1 MNICNMYDKTKE
13 FDKLI
18 KIFKNNKDFY
28 IYYDEEKDD
37 HFLRKNKKNYT
48 GKYEEIKNSIES
60 DFSSD
65 NYHLSTYFHKE
76 SGFYENG
83 KREGI
88 FIYEFFDSNIKFEVN
103 YKNGEKEGKYSIYR
117 FSKRQNKIIRIY
129 EEGEFHNN
137 EKISVTKY
145 YYNRKDEVEIKT
157 IDFKKFQEV
166 LSFRDGTK
174 IVKEVFR
181 YRTEMISFNLP
192 ISSTDRGILKAYQY
206 KDDKLKS
213 EAFFSAGI
221 LKKIIYYND
230 EENIESTDYFD
241 IYYDNDIKEFNSFC
255 NFRDKKDLFEDSLLN
270 RKDLKIYDYKNE
282 KYIDYPD
289 IFINGDNDIKL
300 QLKILKDDV
309 NLNTNFG
316 YNDNDLIPLPKYT
329 EYFDKNGKIYKR
341 DFYKIEKVINYW
353 GTTFE
358 SVLEKTE
365 YYFENSENIKTEE
378 VNKRVYLDY
387 DFDSK
392 FIKILLKE

>member
-1 MNICNMYDKTKE
+1 MNICNVYDRKKE
-13 FDKLI
+13 INELI

-28 IYYDEEKDD
+28 IYYDEGKNDY
-37 HFLRKNKKNYT
+37 FLRKDKKNYT
-48 GKYEEIKNSIES
+48 GKYEKVENSIGS
-60 DFSSD
+60 DFYTH
-65 NYHLSTYFHKE
+65 NYNLPTYFHIE

-83 KREGI
+83 KRKGL
-88 FIYEFFDSNIKFEVN
+88 FIYEFFDSNIRFEVN
-103 YKNGEKEGKYSIYR
+103 YKNGKKEGKYSVYR
-117 FSKRQNKIIRIY
+117 FSKRQNKIVRIY
-129 EEGEFHNN
+129 EEGEFAND
-137 EKISVTKY
+137 EKILVTQY
-145 YYNRKDEVEIKT
+145 YYNRRDELEIKT
-157 IDFKKFQEV
+157 INFNKFEET
-166 LSFRDGTK
+166 LIFRDGTK
-174 IVKEVFR
+174 IVKEMFR
-181 YRTEMISFNLP
+181 YRAEMISFNLP
-192 ISSTDRGILKAYQY
+192 ISSSDRGILKAYKY

-221 LKKIIYYND
+221 LKKIIHYND
-230 EENIESTDYFD
+230 EENIESIDYFD
-241 IYYDNDIKEFNSFC
+241 IYYDDDIKEFNSFY

-270 RKDLKIYDYKNE
+270 KKDLKIYDYKNE

-289 IFINGDNDIKL
+289 RFINGDNDIKL
-300 QLKILKDDV
+300 QLKILKD
-309 NLNTNFG
+309 NINPNTNFG
-316 YNDNDLIPLPKYT
+316 YNDSDLKPLPKYT
-329 EYFDKNGKIYKR
+329 EYFDKNEKIYKR

>member
-13 FDKLI
+13 IDKLI

-48 GKYEEIKNSIES
+48 GKYEEIKNSIKS

-76 SGFYENG
+76 NGFYENG

-137 EKISVTKY
+137 EKMLVTQY
-145 YYNRKDEVEIKT
+145 YYNRKDELEIKT

-166 LSFRDGTK
+166 LTFRDGIK
-174 IVKEVFR
+174 IIKEMFR

-213 EAFFSAGI
+213 EAFFGAGI

-230 EENIESTDYFD
+230 EENIESIDYFD

-270 RKDLKIYDYKNE
+270 RKNLKIYDYKNE

>member
-1 MNICNMYDKTKE
+1 MNICNIYDRDKE
-13 FDKLI
+13 ISNLI
-18 KIFKNNKDFY
+18 KIFENNKNFY
-28 IYYDEEKDD
+28 IFYDEEKDD
-37 HFLRKNKKNYT
+37 YFLRKDKKNYT
-48 GKYEEIKNSIES
+48 GKYEQIKNSIES
-60 DFSSD
+60 GFCTH
-65 NYHLSTYFHKE
+65 NYNLPTYFHKE

-137 EKISVTKY
+137 EKILVTQY
-145 YYNRKDEVEIKT
+145 YYNRKDELEIKT

-166 LSFRDGTK
+166 LTFRDGTK
-174 IVKEVFR
+174 IVKEMFR
-181 YRTEMISFNLP
+181 YRVEMISFNLP
-192 ISSTDRGILKAYQY
+192 ISSSDRGILKAFQY

-230 EENIESTDYFD
+230 EENIESIDYFD

-282 KYIDYPD
+282 KYID
-289 IFINGDNDIKL
+289 
-300 QLKILKDDV
+300 
-309 NLNTNFG
+309 
-316 YNDNDLIPLPKYT
+316 
-329 EYFDKNGKIYKR
+329 
-341 DFYKIEKVINYW
+341 
-353 GTTFE
+353 
-358 SVLEKTE
+358 
-365 YYFENSENIKTEE
+365 
-378 VNKRVYLDY
+378 
-387 DFDSK
+387 
-392 FIKILLKE
+392 

>member
-1 MNICNMYDKTKE
+1 MNICNMYDRTKE
-13 FDKLI
+13 IDKLI

-28 IYYDEEKDD
+28 IFYDEEKDD

-83 KREGI
+83 KREGV

-137 EKISVTKY
+137 EKILVTQY
-145 YYNRKDEVEIKT
+145 YYNRKDELEIKT
-157 IDFKKFQEV
+157 IDFKNFQEV

-282 KYIDYPD
+282 KYINYPD

-300 QLKILKDDV
+300 QLKILKDDI
-309 NLNTNFG
+309 NPNTNFG

-329 EYFDKNGKIYKR
+329 EYFDKNGKIYNR

>member
-1 MNICNMYDKTKE
+1 MNICNVYDRNKE
-13 FDKLI
+13 IDNLI
-18 KIFKNNKDFY
+18 KIFKNNKGFY
-28 IYYDEEKDD
+28 IFYDEEKEET
-37 HFLRKNKKNYT
+37 FLRKNKKNYT

-103 YKNGEKEGKYSIYR
+103 YKNGEKGGKYSIYR

-129 EEGEFHNN
+129 EEGEFVNN
-137 EKISVTKY
+137 EKISVTQY
-145 YYNRKDEVEIKT
+145 YYNRKDELEIKT

-166 LSFRDGTK
+166 LTFRDGTK
-174 IVKEVFR
+174 IIKEMFR

-221 LKKIIYYND
+221 LKKIIYYNG
-230 EENIESTDYFD
+230 EENIESMDYFD

-282 KYIDYPD
+282 KYINYPD
-289 IFINGDNDIKL
+289 RFINGDNDIKL
-300 QLKILKDDV
+300 QLKILKD
-309 NLNTNFG
+309 NINPNANFG

>member
-1 MNICNMYDKTKE
+1 MNICNVYDRNKE
-13 FDKLI
+13 IDNLI
-18 KIFKNNKDFY
+18 KIFKNNKGFY
-28 IYYDEEKDD
+28 IFYDEEKEET
-37 HFLRKNKKNYT
+37 FLRKNKKNYT

-103 YKNGEKEGKYSIYR
+103 YKNGEKGGKYSIYR
-117 FSKRQNKIIRIY
+117 FSKRQNKMIRIY
-129 EEGEFHNN
+129 EEGEFVNN
-137 EKISVTKY
+137 EKISVTQY
-145 YYNRKDEVEIKT
+145 YYNRKDELEIKT

-166 LSFRDGTK
+166 LTFRDGTK

-221 LKKIIYYND
+221 LKKIIHYND

-309 NLNTNFG
+309 NSNTNFG

-329 EYFDKNGKIYKR
+329 EYFDKNEKIYKR

>member
-13 FDKLI
+13 IDKLI
-18 KIFKNNKDFY
+18 KIFKNNKGFY
-28 IYYDEEKDD
+28 IFYDEEKEET
-37 HFLRKNKKNYT
+37 FLRKNKKNYT

-117 FSKRQNKIIRIY
+117 FSKRQNKIVRIY

-137 EKISVTKY
+137 EKILVTQY
-145 YYNRKDEVEIKT
+145 YYNRKDELEIKT
-157 IDFKKFQEV
+157 IDFKNFQEV

-221 LKKIIYYND
+221 LKKIIYYNG
-230 EENIESTDYFD
+230 EENIESMNYFD

-270 RKDLKIYDYKNE
+270 RKNLKIYDYKNE

-387 DFDSK
+387 DFNSK

>member
-309 NLNTNFG
+309 NSNTNFG
-316 YNDNDLIPLPKYT
+316 HNDNDLIPLPKYT

>member
-1 MNICNMYDKTKE
+1 MNICNVYDRKKE
-13 FDKLI
+13 INELI

-28 IYYDEEKDD
+28 IYYDEGKNDY
-37 HFLRKNKKNYT
+37 FLRKDKKNYT
-48 GKYEEIKNSIES
+48 GKYEKVENSIGS
-60 DFSSD
+60 DFYTH
-65 NYHLSTYFHKE
+65 NYNLPTYFHKE

-83 KREGI
+83 KRKGL
-88 FIYEFFDSNIKFEVN
+88 FIYEFFEVN
-103 YKNGEKEGKYSIYR
+103 YKNGKKEGKYSVYR
-117 FSKRQNKIIRIY
+117 FSKRQNKIVRIY
-129 EEGEFHNN
+129 EEGEFAND
-137 EKISVTKY
+137 EKILVTQY
-145 YYNRKDEVEIKT
+145 YYNRRDELEIKT
-157 IDFKKFQEV
+157 INFNKFEET
-166 LSFRDGTK
+166 LIFRDGTK
-174 IVKEVFR
+174 IVKEMFR
-181 YRTEMISFNLP
+181 YRAEMISFNLP
-192 ISSTDRGILKAYQY
+192 ISSSDRGILKAYKY

-221 LKKIIYYND
+221 LKKIIHYND
-230 EENIESTDYFD
+230 EENIESIDYFD
-241 IYYDNDIKEFNSFC
+241 ICYDDDIKEFNSFY

-270 RKDLKIYDYKNE
+270 KKDLKIYDYKNE

-289 IFINGDNDIKL
+289 RFINGDNDIKL
-300 QLKILKDDV
+300 QLKILKD
-309 NLNTNFG
+309 NINPNTNFG
-316 YNDNDLIPLPKYT
+316 YNDSDLKPLPKYT
-329 EYFDKNGKIYKR
+329 EYFDKNEKIYKR

>member
-1 MNICNMYDKTKE
+1 MNICNMYDRTKE
-13 FDKLI
+13 IDKLI
-18 KIFKNNKDFY
+18 KIFKNNKGFY
-28 IYYDEEKDD
+28 IFYDEEKEET
-37 HFLRKNKKNYT
+37 FLRKNKKNYT

-117 FSKRQNKIIRIY
+117 FSKRQNKIVRIY
-129 EEGEFHNN
+129 EEGEFLNN
-137 EKISVTKY
+137 EKILVTQY
-145 YYNRKDEVEIKT
+145 YYNRKDELEIKT

-221 LKKIIYYND
+221 LKKIIHYND
-230 EENIESTDYFD
+230 EENIESIDYFD

-387 DFDSK
+387 DFESK

>member
-1 MNICNMYDKTKE
+1 MNICNMYDRTKE
-13 FDKLI
+13 IDKLI

-28 IYYDEEKDD
+28 IFYDEEKDD
-37 HFLRKNKKNYT
+37 YFLRKNKKNYT

-137 EKISVTKY
+137 EKILVTQY
-145 YYNRKDEVEIKT
+145 YYNRKDELEIKT

-166 LSFRDGTK
+166 LTFRDGTK
-174 IVKEVFR
+174 IIKEMFR

-230 EENIESTDYFD
+230 EENIESIDYFY

-329 EYFDKNGKIYKR
+329 EYFDKNEKIYKR

>member
-1 MNICNMYDKTKE
+1 MNICNVYDRNKE
-13 FDKLI
+13 INELI

-28 IYYDEEKDD
+28 IFYDEEKDD
-37 HFLRKNKKNYT
+37 YFLRKNKKNYT
-48 GKYEEIKNSIES
+48 GKYEKVENSISS
-60 DFSSD
+60 DFYSHNYNLSS
-65 NYHLSTYFHKE
+65 YFHKE

-88 FIYEFFDSNIKFEVN
+88 FIYEFFDSNIRFEVN
-103 YKNGEKEGKYSIYR
+103 YKNGKKEGKYSVYR
-117 FSKRQNKIIRIY
+117 FSKRQNKIVRIY
-129 EEGEFHNN
+129 EEGEFAND
-137 EKISVTKY
+137 EKILVTQY
-145 YYNRKDEVEIKT
+145 YYNRKDELEIKT

-166 LSFRDGTK
+166 LTFRDGTK

-221 LKKIIYYND
+221 LKKIIHYND
-230 EENIESTDYFD
+230 EENIESIDYFD
-241 IYYDNDIKEFNSFC
+241 IYYDNDIKEFNSFY
-255 NFRDKKDLFEDSLLN
+255 NFKDKKDLFEDSLLN

-282 KYIDYPD
+282 KYINYLD

-300 QLKILKDDV
+300 QLKILKDDI
-309 NLNTNFG
+309 NPNTNFG
-316 YNDNDLIPLPKYT
+316 YNDNDLRPLPKYT
-329 EYFDKNGKIYKR
+329 EYFDKNEKIYKR

>member
-1 MNICNMYDKTKE
+1 MNICNVYDRNKE
-13 FDKLI
+13 IDNLI
-18 KIFKNNKDFY
+18 KIFKNNKGFY
-28 IYYDEEKDD
+28 IFYD
-37 HFLRKNKKNYT
+37 
-48 GKYEEIKNSIES
+48 EEIKNSIES

-137 EKISVTKY
+137 EKILVTQY
-145 YYNRKDEVEIKT
+145 YYNRKDELEIKT

-166 LSFRDGTK
+166 LTFKDGTK
-174 IVKEVFR
+174 IVKEMFR

-192 ISSTDRGILKAYQY
+192 ISSSDRGILKACQY

-221 LKKIIYYND
+221 LKKIIHYND
-230 EENIESTDYFD
+230 EENIESIDYFD

-270 RKDLKIYDYKNE
+270 RKDLKICDYKNE

-309 NLNTNFG
+309 NSNTNFG

-365 YYFENSENIKTEE
+365 YYFENSKNIKTEE

>member
-1 MNICNMYDKTKE
+1 MNICDRNKE
-13 FDKLI
+13 IDNLI

-28 IYYDEEKDD
+28 IYYDEEKEET
-37 HFLRKNKKNYT
+37 FLRKNKKNYT

-137 EKISVTKY
+137 EKILVTQY
-145 YYNRKDEVEIKT
+145 YYNRKDELEIKT
-157 IDFKKFQEV
+157 IDFKKFKEV

-230 EENIESTDYFD
+230 EENIESIDYFD

-270 RKDLKIYDYKNE
+270 RKNLKIYDYKNE

-329 EYFDKNGKIYKR
+329 EYFDKNEKIYKI
-341 DFYKIEKVINYW
+341 DFYKIEKVVNYW
-353 GTTFE
+353 GISLEAILEE
-358 SVLEKTE
+358 SE
-365 YYFENSENIKTEE
+365 YYIKNSENIKTEKI
-378 VNKRVYLDY
+378 NKRVYIDY
-387 DFDSK
+387 DYESK
-392 FIKILLKE
+392 FLKILFKK

>member
-1 MNICNMYDKTKE
+1 MNICNVYDRNKE
-13 FDKLI
+13 IDNLI
-18 KIFKNNKDFY
+18 KIFKNNKGFY
-28 IYYDEEKDD
+28 IFYDEEKEET
-37 HFLRKNKKNYT
+37 FLRKNKKNYT

-83 KREGI
+83 KREGV

-117 FSKRQNKIIRIY
+117 FSKRQNKIVRIY

-137 EKISVTKY
+137 EKILVTQY
-145 YYNRKDEVEIKT
+145 YYNRKDELEIKT
-157 IDFKKFQEV
+157 IDFKNFQEV

-221 LKKIIYYND
+221 LKKIIYYNG
-230 EENIESTDYFD
+230 EENIESMNYFD

-270 RKDLKIYDYKNE
+270 RKNLKIYDYKNE

-387 DFDSK
+387 DFNSK

>member
-1 MNICNMYDKTKE
+1 MNICNVYDRNKE
-13 FDKLI
+13 IDKLI

-137 EKISVTKY
+137 EKILVTQY
-145 YYNRKDEVEIKT
+145 YYNRKDELEIKT

-166 LSFRDGTK
+166 LTFRDGTK
-174 IVKEVFR
+174 IVKEMFR

-221 LKKIIYYND
+221 LKKIIHYD
-230 EENIESTDYFD
+230 DKENIESIDYFD
-241 IYYDNDIKEFNSFC
+241 IYYDNDIKEFNSFY
-255 NFRDKKDLFEDSLLN
+255 NFRDKKDLFENSLLN

-329 EYFDKNGKIYKR
+329 EYFNKNGKIYKR
-341 DFYKIEKVINYW
+341 DFYKIEKVVNYW
-353 GTTFE
+353 GITLEAILEE
-358 SVLEKTE
+358 SE
-365 YYFENSENIKTEE
+365 YYIENSENIKIEKI
-378 VNKRVYLDY
+378 NKRVYIDY
-387 DFDSK
+387 DYESK
-392 FIKILLKE
+392 FLKILFKK

>member
-1 MNICNMYDKTKE
+1 MNICNMYDRTKE
-13 FDKLI
+13 IDKLI

-83 KREGI
+83 KREGV

-137 EKISVTKY
+137 EKILVTQY
-145 YYNRKDEVEIKT
+145 DYNRKDELEIKT

-166 LSFRDGTK
+166 LTFRDGTK
-174 IVKEVFR
+174 IIKEMFR

-192 ISSTDRGILKAYQY
+192 ISSTDRGSLKAYQY

-221 LKKIIYYND
+221 LKKIIHYND
-230 EENIESTDYFD
+230 EKNIESIDYFD
-241 IYYDNDIKEFNSFC
+241 IYYDNDIKEFNSFY
-255 NFRDKKDLFEDSLLN
+255 NFKDKKDLFEDSLLN

>member
-1 MNICNMYDKTKE
+1 MNICNMYDRNKE
-13 FDKLI
+13 IDKLI
-18 KIFKNNKDFY
+18 KIFENNKNFY
-28 IYYDEEKDD
+28 IFYDEEKDD
-37 HFLRKNKKNYT
+37 YFLRKDKKNYT
-48 GKYEEIKNSIES
+48 GKYEQIKNSIES
-60 DFSSD
+60 GFCTH
-65 NYHLSTYFHKE
+65 NYNLPTYFHKE

-103 YKNGEKEGKYSIYR
+103 YKNGKKEGKYSIYR
-117 FSKRQNKIIRIY
+117 FSKRQNKIVKIY
-129 EEGEFHNN
+129 EEGEFTNN
-137 EKISVTKY
+137 EKVSVTQY
-145 YYNRKDEVEIKT
+145 YYNRKDGLEIKT
-157 IDFKKFQEV
+157 INFNKFEET
-166 LSFRDGTK
+166 LIFRDGTK
-174 IVKEVFR
+174 IIKEVFR
-181 YRTEMISFNLP
+181 YRAEMISFNLP
-192 ISSTDRGILKAYQY
+192 ISSSDRGILKAYKY

-221 LKKIIYYND
+221 LKKIIHYND
-230 EENIESTDYFD
+230 EENIESIDYFD
-241 IYYDNDIKEFNSFC
+241 IYYDDDIKEFNSFY
-255 NFRDKKDLFEDSLLN
+255 NFGDKKDLFEDSLLN

-289 IFINGDNDIKL
+289 RFINGDNDIKL
-300 QLKILKDDV
+300 QLKILKD
-309 NLNTNFG
+309 NINPNTNFG
-316 YNDNDLIPLPKYT
+316 YNDSDLKPLPKYT
-329 EYFDKNGKIYKR
+329 EYFDKNEKIYKR

>member
-13 FDKLI
+13 IDKLI

-83 KREGI
+83 KKEGI

-137 EKISVTKY
+137 EKILVTQY
-145 YYNRKDEVEIKT
+145 YYNRKDELEIKT

-221 LKKIIYYND
+221 LKKIIHYND
-230 EENIESTDYFD
+230 EENIESIDYFD
-241 IYYDNDIKEFNSFC
+241 IYYDNDIKEFNSFY
-255 NFRDKKDLFEDSLLN
+255 NFKDKKDLFEDSLLN

-289 IFINGDNDIKL
+289 RFINGDNDIKL

>member
-13 FDKLI
+13 IDKLI

-137 EKISVTKY
+137 EKILVTQY
-145 YYNRKDEVEIKT
+145 YYNRKDELEIKT

-166 LSFRDGTK
+166 LSFGDGTK

-206 KDDKLKS
+206 KEDKLKL

-230 EENIESTDYFD
+230 EENIESMDYFD

>member
-1 MNICNMYDKTKE
+1 MNICNVYDRNKE
-13 FDKLI
+13 INELI

-28 IYYDEEKDD
+28 IFYDEEKDD
-37 HFLRKNKKNYT
+37 YFLRKNKKNYT
-48 GKYEEIKNSIES
+48 GKYEKVENSISS
-60 DFSSD
+60 DFYSHNYNLSS
-65 NYHLSTYFHKE
+65 YFHKE

-88 FIYEFFDSNIKFEVN
+88 FIYEFFDSNIRFEVN
-103 YKNGEKEGKYSIYR
+103 YKNGKKEGKYSVYR
-117 FSKRQNKIIRIY
+117 FSKRQNKIVRIY
-129 EEGEFHNN
+129 EEGEFAND
-137 EKISVTKY
+137 EKILVTQY
-145 YYNRKDEVEIKT
+145 YYNRKDELEIKT
-157 IDFKKFQEV
+157 IDFNKFEET
-166 LSFRDGTK
+166 LIFRDGTK
-174 IVKEVFR
+174 IIKEIFR
-181 YRTEMISFNLP
+181 YRVEMISFNLP
-192 ISSTDRGILKAYQY
+192 ISSSDRGILKTYKY

-282 KYIDYPD
+282 KYINYLD

-300 QLKILKDDV
+300 QLKILKDDI
-309 NLNTNFG
+309 NPNTNFG

>member
-13 FDKLI
+13 IDKLI

-117 FSKRQNKIIRIY
+117 FSKRQNKIIRTY

-137 EKISVTKY
+137 EKILVTQY
-145 YYNRKDEVEIKT
+145 YYNRKDELEIKT
-157 IDFKKFQEV
+157 IDFKKFKEV

-300 QLKILKDDV
+300 QLKILKD
-309 NLNTNFG
+309 NINPNANFG

-329 EYFDKNGKIYKR
+329 EYFDKNRKIYKR

>member
-1 MNICNMYDKTKE
+1 MNICNVYDRNKE
-13 FDKLI
+13 IDNLI
-18 KIFKNNKDFY
+18 KIFKNNKGFY
-28 IYYDEEKDD
+28 IFYDEEKEET
-37 HFLRKNKKNYT
+37 FLRKNKKNYT

-88 FIYEFFDSNIKFEVN
+88 FIYEFFDSNIKFEVS

-129 EEGEFHNN
+129 EEGIFSKN
-137 EKISVTKY
+137 EKISVTQY
-145 YYNRKDEVEIKT
+145 YYNRKDELEIKT

-166 LSFRDGTK
+166 LTFRDGTK
-174 IVKEVFR
+174 IIKEMFR

-221 LKKIIYYND
+221 LKKIIHYND
-230 EENIESTDYFD
+230 EENIESIDYFD

-309 NLNTNFG
+309 NSNTNFG